1 MDNTIVRF
9 QVANAGTPPGKVA
22 DAELHFVGGDLDGL
36 KLVGF
41 AVWIRRDGT
50 GHNVTFPARGFNV
63 RGERRTFALLRAVHD
78 QAAQE
83 RLREHVL
90 QEYRA
95 YEQEL
100 KQLSVE

>member
-9 QVANAGTPPGKVA
+9 QVANGDTPAGKVA
-22 DAELHFVGGDLDGL
+22 DAELHFVGGDLEGL

-41 AVWIRRDGT
+41 AVWVRRDGN
-50 GHNVTFPARGFNV
+50 GHNVTFPSRGFNV
-63 RGERRTFALLRAVHD
+63 HGERRTFALLRAVND

-83 RLREHVL
+83 RLRDHVL
-90 QEYRA
+90 QEYRT